1 MKKKILIFVDWYLP
15 GYKAGGPIRS
25 IAGLVSHL
33 SGEYHLKI
41 ITANTDHLETIPYPD
56 ITPNTWY
63 KLENDAEVFYCS
75 SKFSSYENFRKIILS
90 EKPDILYLN
99 SMFSYRFTMLP
110 MIIGRKYVPHCKI
123 IIAPRGM
130 LSRGSRS
137 IKPFKKKVFL
147 FTSKMIGFFNKVTF
161 HASTTIEEGE
171 IRSVFGEKN
180 KIMRAMNLVP
190 KSDLP
195 NKKRIKNSGEVRLI
209 YLGRISGEKNLLQAL
224 QMLQQTDPKYTF
236 HYDIYGPP
244 GGKEYYDQCIEF
256 INQMP
261 SHVHVH
267 YKGQISNDK
276 IPSLLG
282 NYHFLYLLTKNEN
295 FGHAI
300 VESLTAGCPAIIS
313 DQTPWRQL
321 YHRQCGWDLI
331 LSDSAPILA
340 ALHQS
345 VSMNQAEYDHW
356 SEAAYNFAK
365 TIRINRDAIRDHIRM
380 FEQPEKSPK
389 IN

>member
-33 SGEYHLKI
+33 SSEYHLKI

-63 KLENDAEVFYCS
+63 QLENDAEVFYCS
-75 SKFSSYENFRKIILS
+75 SRFSSYENFKKIILS
-90 EKPDILYLN
+90 EKPDILYMN

-110 MIIGRKYVPHCKI
+110 MIIGRKYLPNCKL

-137 IKPFKKKVFL
+137 IKPLKKKVFL
-147 FTSKMIGFFNKVTF
+147 FTSKIIGFFNKVTF
-161 HASTTIEEGE
+161 HASTKIEEQE
-171 IRSVFGEKN
+171 IISVFGEKN

-195 NKKRIKNSGEVRLI
+195 NKKRIKKPGEVRLI

-256 INQMP
+256 IDTMP

-276 IPSLLG
+276 IPALLG

-300 VESLTAGCPAIIS
+300 VESFTAGCPTLIS

-321 YHRQCGWDLI
+321 YDRKCGWDLI

-340 ALHQS
+340 ALQQCVAIDQS
-345 VSMNQAEYDHW
+345 EYDLW

-365 TIRINRDAIRDHIRM
+365 TIRINRDAIRDHIKM
-380 FEQPEKSPK
+380 FEQPA
-389 IN
+389 